1 MKEKRY
7 YFDWALGNGNRIIFK
22 VMFISQIVITAI
34 STLIYYN
41 IIKNDF
47 SKDLEAYSKSSYQY
61 LAETTDN
68 VIVVNEPN
76 FSSKEELET
85 SHIPVFFIASIS
97 LGILTGSVIGF
108 AILMVMGFAFI
119 ISMLHKEMDMK

>member
-7 YFDWALGNGNRIIFK
+7 YFDWALGSGDRIIFK

-47 SKDLEAYSKSSYQY
+47 RKDLEAYSKSSYQY
-61 LAETTDN
+61 LDETTDN
-68 VIVVNEPN
+68 VIVENEPN
-76 FSSKEELET
+76 FSSKEEFET
-85 SHIPVFFIASIS
+85 SHIPVLFIVSIS
-97 LGILTGSVIGF
+97 LGVLTGSAISF

-119 ISMLHKEMDMK
+119 ISMLHKERNMK